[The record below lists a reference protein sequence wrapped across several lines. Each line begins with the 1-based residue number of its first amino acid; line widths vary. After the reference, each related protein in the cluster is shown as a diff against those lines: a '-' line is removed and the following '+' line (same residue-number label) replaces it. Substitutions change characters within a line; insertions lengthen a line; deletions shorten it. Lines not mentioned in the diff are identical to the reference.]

1 LLAQLTLTDDFPD
14 DDYLIDEEPIVIK
27 MLDTMLARK
36 KTVRERLELNMLL
49 PTAEQVRKELKI
61 LLVQEQ
67 VNRNKEELAQAEYD
81 RLV

>member
-61 LLVQEQ
+61 LLV
-67 VNRNKEELAQAEYD
+67 
-81 RLV
+81 

>member
-1 LLAQLTLTDDFPD
+1 MLAQLTLTEDFPD

-49 PTAEQVRKELKI
+49 PTAEQVKKELKI

>member
-1 LLAQLTLTDDFPD
+1 MLAQLTLTDDFPD

>member
-1 LLAQLTLTDDFPD
+1 MLAQLTLTDDFPD

-49 PTAEQVRKELKI
+49 PTAEQVKKELKI